1 MTRTEELL
9 ALAEKATPG
18 PWVWPNV
25 GSGDF
30 VIAGEDRLA
39 IGFLD
44 SPRTAKYVAACNP
57 ETSKQLV
64 ELCRLQH
71 VALIELSPC
80 PYKECQQVQK
90 ETQDH
95 AIAAFNKFEGGE

>member
-1 MTRTEELL
+1 MTRTKELMKL
-9 ALAEKATPG
+9 AKAATPG
-18 PWVWPNV
+18 PWRADGEHGYIDCVCTKT
-25 GSGDF
+25 F
-30 VIAGEDRLA
+30 CIASDIEKED
-39 IGFLD
+39 
-44 SPRTAKYVAACNP
+44 AAFIAAANP
-57 ETSKQLV
+57 ETIKQLV

-80 PYKECQQVQK
+80 MYKECQQVQK

>member
-9 ALAEKATPG
+9 ALAEASIKERPAR
-18 PWVWPNV
+18 N
-25 GSGDF
+25 
-30 VIAGEDRLA
+30 RLYK
-39 IGFLD
+39 LQD
-44 SPRTAKYVAACNP
+44 AANP
-57 ETSKQLV
+57 ETIKQLV

-80 PYKECQQVQK
+80 MYKECQQVQK

>member
-1 MTRTEELL
+1 MNIVERLRQHALPDPHDEREVMHAPLL
-9 ALAEKATPG
+9 KEAADLIERQAER
-18 PWVWPNV
+18 
-25 GSGDF
+25 
-30 VIAGEDRLA
+30 I
-39 IGFLD
+39 
-44 SPRTAKYVAACNP
+44 
-57 ETSKQLV
+57 KQLV

-80 PYKECQQVQK
+80 MYKECQQVQK

>member
-1 MTRTEELL
+1 MNSIVNESTTQRQGGEG
-9 ALAEKATPG
+9 G
-18 PWVWPNV
+18 PTNP
-25 GSGDF
+25 
-30 VIAGEDRLA
+30 A
-39 IGFLD
+39 
-44 SPRTAKYVAACNP
+44 SPSDVVAALRRH
-57 ETSKQLV
+57 EWVRIMQEAADLIEQQAERIKQLV

-80 PYKECQQVQK
+80 MYKECQQVQK